1 VAQEHGGKRKRAGRP
16 AKPRGREA
24 CNAHFDEQASKIL
37 PELFET
43 MKTIA
48 SGYKVAVYERPRKL
62 KSKQM
67 TDEGNEPIWVY
78 SVPPDKAAC
87 VYLIDRAAGKAAVKN
102 PDVADTELILQVG
115 GLMDPDGSEIEEETD
130 AEGLDSSE

>member
-1 VAQEHGGKRKRAGRP
+1 VAPGHGGERKRAGRP

-24 CNAHFDEQASKIL
+24 CNAAFDEKASNIL

-62 KSKQM
+62 KSKQAV
-67 TDEGNEPIWVY
+67 DEDNEPIWVY

-102 PDVADTELILQVG
+102 PDMADTELILQVG
-115 GLMDPDGSEIEEETD
+115 GLMDPDGSEGEED
-130 AEGLDSSE
+130 DEGAG